1 MESCLCSLDQD
12 AIKKF
17 QEGKLSENEEE
28 WHRLV
33 DPEARA
39 SLDPKEVKRQS
50 VIFEVIKSEK
60 DYVAD
65 LEILQNVSILLSRS
79 ILPCCIA
86 GYLLVARTG
95 GQCRASANANVLG
108 ARGKLT
114 RSTY

>member
-1 MESCLCSLDQD
+1 MESYLCSLDQD

-65 LEILQNVSILLSRS
+65 LEILQDVSILLSHSTLSLLCCWLFAGCADGWPVPCQCQCPGRS
-79 ILPCCIA
+79 
-86 GYLLVARTG
+86 
-95 GQCRASANANVLG
+95 GQ
-108 ARGKLT
+108 
-114 RSTY
+114 TY